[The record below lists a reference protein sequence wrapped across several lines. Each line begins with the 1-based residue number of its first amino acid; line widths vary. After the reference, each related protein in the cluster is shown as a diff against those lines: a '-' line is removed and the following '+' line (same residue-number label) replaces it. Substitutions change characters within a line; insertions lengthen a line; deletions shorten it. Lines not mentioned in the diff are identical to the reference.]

1 MAKLVHRFLFI
12 KKINKTPFILALTVY
27 FYFIYLY
34 LNANPKTYNHMR
46 KLILLLVLVFQ
57 FQNSHAQEP
66 TNENIEKPV
75 WTKGGTFT
83 FLLNQSTFENWVA
96 GGVSSISGAVGIN
109 YDFNYVKDAWS
120 WDNKIIAAFGVTKI
134 MGQDIQKSD
143 DRLEWNSVLGKKA
156 KGYWYFS
163 AFLNFKTQFTDDLDS
178 DTEGPTKF
186 LSPGY
191 LQLGPGMLWKKSE
204 NLKVNIAPAT
214 AKLIFVD
221 KNLTLPEAAYFGVD
235 EGKSTRF
242 EFGASVGAYYKFDL
256 LKNISMENILN
267 LYSNYLEDPQNI
279 DLDYTMNLVMKVNKH
294 ISTTLAY
301 QTIYDDNAFQGLQTR
316 QVFGLGLNYN
326 F

>member
-1 MAKLVHRFLFI
+1 M
-12 KKINKTPFILALTVY
+12 KKIILILAIISQ
-27 FYFIYLY
+27 FYTL
-34 LNANPKTYNHMR
+34 
-46 KLILLLVLVFQ
+46 
-57 FQNSHAQEP
+57 SAQES
-66 TNENIEKPV
+66 TEELSAKSA

-109 YDFNYVKDAWS
+109 YDFNYAQDEWS
-120 WDNKIIAAFGVTKI
+120 WDNKIIAAFGITKI
-134 MGQDIQKSD
+134 KDQDIRKSD

-156 KGYWYFS
+156 KGYWYYS
-163 AFLNFKTQFTDDLDS
+163 ALLNFKPQFTDDLDS
-178 DTEGPTKF
+178 DTKGPTKF

-204 NLKVNIAPAT
+204 TLKVNIAPAT

-221 KNLTLPEAAYFGVD
+221 KTLTLPDAAYFGVE

-242 EFGASVGAYYKFDL
+242 EFGASIGAYYKFEL

-267 LYSNYLEDPQNI
+267 LYSNYLEDSQNI
-279 DLDYTMNLVMKVNKH
+279 DLDYTINIVMKVNKN
-294 ISTTLAY
+294 ISTSLAY

>member
-1 MAKLVHRFLFI
+1 MKKFI
-12 KKINKTPFILALTVY
+12 LILALISQ
-27 FYFIYLY
+27 FYNL
-34 LNANPKTYNHMR
+34 
-46 KLILLLVLVFQ
+46 
-57 FQNSHAQEP
+57 SAQDSKEELSD
-66 TNENIEKPV
+66 TAV

-96 GGVSSISGAVGIN
+96 GGVSSVSGAVGVN
-109 YDFNYVKDAWS
+109 YDFNYIKKDWS
-120 WDNKIIAAFGVTKI
+120 WDNKIIAAFGITKI
-134 MGQDIQKSD
+134 KDQDIQKSD

-156 KGYWYFS
+156 KGYWFYS

-178 DTEGPTKF
+178 DTKGPTQF
-186 LSPGY
+186 LSPAY
-191 LQLGPGMLWKKSE
+191 LQLGPGMLWKKSD

-214 AKLIFVD
+214 TKLIVVD
-221 KNLTLPEAAYFGVD
+221 KNLTLPDAAYFGVD

-256 LKNISMENILN
+256 MKNISMENILN
-267 LYSNYLEDPQNI
+267 LYSNYLEDPQNV
-279 DLDYTMNLVMKVNKH
+279 DLDYTMNLVMNINTY

-301 QTIYDDNAFQGLQTR
+301 QTIYDDNAFEGLQTR

>member
-1 MAKLVHRFLFI
+1 M
-12 KKINKTPFILALTVY
+12 KKIILILAIISQ
-27 FYFIYLY
+27 FYTL
-34 LNANPKTYNHMR
+34 
-46 KLILLLVLVFQ
+46 
-57 FQNSHAQEP
+57 SAQES
-66 TNENIEKPV
+66 TEELSAKSA

-96 GGVSSISGAVGIN
+96 GGVSSISGAVGVN
-109 YDFNYVKDAWS
+109 YDFNYARDDWS

-134 MGQDIQKSD
+134 KDQDIQKSD

-156 KGYWYFS
+156 KGYWYYS

-178 DTEGPTKF
+178 DTKGPTKF

-191 LQLGPGMLWKKSE
+191 LQLGPGMLWKKSD
-204 NLKVNIAPAT
+204 NLKINIAPLT
-214 AKLIFVD
+214 SKLIVVD

-242 EFGASVGAYYKFDL
+242 EFGFSVGAYYKFEL
-256 LKNISMENILN
+256 LKNISMEHILN

-279 DLDYTMNLVMKVNKH
+279 DLDYTMNIVMKVNKN